1 MKPSPETAIGR
12 AMSHPTRINILMS
25 MNAPRRRLSPK
36 MYSEESGER
45 LANSSYHFRALWEM
59 GCIELVDTK
68 ARRGATEHFYAPSKR
83 AMAWTKAWKALPD
96 WIKQNLSATALRGL
110 VEAVGEA
117 IDAGT
122 FDAREDAHLSFDAIW
137 VDEQAWREL
146 TGLFNRTLE
155 EAIEI
160 GESAEARLTSEQP
173 GFVATYGL
181 TCFEAPPKSDRVGD
195 K

>member
-1 MKPSPETAIGR
+1 MGR
-12 AMSHPTRINILMS
+12 AMAHPTRIGILMS
-25 MNAPRRRLSPK
+25 MNAPRRRLSPR
-36 MYSEESGER
+36 MYADETGER
-45 LANSSYHFRALWEM
+45 LANSSYHFRELEKF
-59 GCIELVDTK
+59 GCIELVGTQPV
-68 ARRGATEHFYAPSKR
+68 RGATEHFYEPSKR

-122 FDAREDAHLSFDAIW
+122 FEAREDAHLSFDAIR

-146 TGLFNRTLE
+146 TALFNGTLE
-155 EAIEI
+155 NAIAI
-160 GESAEARLTSEQP
+160 GERAEKRLSTDNP

-181 TCFEAPPKSDRVGD
+181 TCFEAPPKLPHAP
-195 K
+195 